1 MHLIGLPVITKA
13 DLSSCT
19 SLARIRYLNRFVFV
33 PETCSY
39 ATETLGGSQIATIFQ
54 ESVGSDDADS
64 QDVKK
69 SFVQLKLA
77 RMKLNSRTVVRE
89 KVNR

>member
-19 SLARIRYLNRFVFV
+19 SLARIRYLNRFVV
-33 PETCSY
+33 MPETCSY

-69 SFVQLKLA
+69 IVCPAKASSNEIEQS
-77 RMKLNSRTVVRE
+77 NSST
-89 KVNR
+89 